1 MKDTIA
7 NLTSLNALLLEGF
20 GERSEKLEEMADAL
34 TMDHRKESV
43 NHDKIK
49 YSHKRRLESIRPGD

>member
-34 TMDHRKESV
+34 TMDLSKGER
-43 NHDKIK
+43 
-49 YSHKRRLESIRPGD
+49 